1 MEDIDSSV
9 MLKDKLLSA
18 GIDEISAHGIKD
30 FSLRRVAAACGASC
44 AAPYKH
50 FKNKEHFINEIIQ
63 YVEDKWTHLSSL
75 ISDAYEDPRA
85 RIAELCVAFVRFKI
99 GNPLFGKGT
108 QSFDPVISEELK
120 LFCARYNLPESEKVF
135 VISALVI
142 GTAILIEEGKCNNG
156 PEVFDMLRE
165 KLLLEL
171 EVRNYE

>member
-9 MLKDKLLSA
+9 MLKEKLLSA
-18 GIDEISAHGIKD
+18 GIDEISAHGVKD

-75 ISDAYEDPRA
+75 ISNSYADPRA

-99 GNPLFGKGT
+99 GNPLFGTGT
-108 QSFDPVISEELK
+108 DNFDPVITKEIEDFCETHELDTHHK
-120 LFCARYNLPESEKVF
+120 MF
-135 VISALVI
+135 VVSAMVT
-142 GTAILIEEGKCNNG
+142 GTASLIENYKTKNDSET
-156 PEVFDMLRE
+156 FDLLRKTILRE
-165 KLLLEL
+165 LEL
-171 EVRNYE
+171 